1 MGLATQYFTD
11 KGVTLFDNV
20 SHPATGERVTFKNL
34 QKGLPLLTETV
45 PVMDGVAR
53 DPANADPFMESLEKK
68 YPEAV

>member
-1 MGLATQYFTD
+1 
-11 KGVTLFDNV
+11 
-20 SHPATGERVTFKNL
+20 VTFKNL